1 MKNHSIVM
9 RTTTLFPSKLAAL
22 GAAVLVTGAFA
33 LLVGAFTDK
42 AMAQN
47 PSGGN
52 SDSSFAVGGFTTMV
66 TGQHVAFAAQ
76 SNPKKPGTYAGHVVQ
91 EFIDGTSNSGPVTCL
106 SVSGNFA
113 VISFAVKNGQGPYR
127 TFVVEDNGEPTM
139 QMSMDTYRDCGLS
152 NGDCSGNCPAPENVL
167 RGNIVVSP

>member
-1 MKNHSIVM
+1 MKILKN
-9 RTTTLFPSKLAAL
+9 RTKLAAL
-22 GAAVLVTGAFA
+22 AAAPLFA
-33 LLVGAFTDK
+33 LAIAFIVGGAVTDK

-52 SDSSFAVGGFTTMV
+52 SASSFAVGGFTTFFS
-66 TGQHVAFAAQ
+66 QEHVAFAAQ
-76 SNPKKPGTYAGHVVQ
+76 TNPKKPGTYAGHVVQ

-106 SVSGNFA
+106 SVSGNVA
-113 VISFAVKNGQGPYR
+113 VVSFYVKNGVNQGTFR

-139 QMSMDTYRDCGLS
+139 QMSMDTYQGCGLS
-152 NGDCSGNCPAPENVL
+152 NGDCSGSCFGPENVL